1 MNYRKKSVLIYLGLM
16 IFFIPFMCQL
26 VTVRADP
33 PLSASNVTLSQNE
46 MLIWIFTTGPDDTIE
61 INIQVHQ
68 GSVDIIIYEEEYYL
82 TSYEEAYWDV
92 YYSRN
97 IEFDAW
103 ADTFYVTI
111 YSIQSEDAVISYT
124 IKHIATTLNNAII
137 TVVSGLIFL
146 AIIIVVDR
154 IGGKKRG

>member
-154 IGGKKRG
+154 IGGKKRS